1 MKNAVTDLD
10 ATMKTALDEA
20 RKHQPSLARAI
31 ECLDRAMGFCEH
43 PNERRRLITVACNDL
58 YELAVHDV
66 METLQT
72 IEEKRRAR

>member
-1 MKNAVTDLD
+1 VSNLD
-10 ATMKTALDEA
+10 ATMKAALDEA

>member
-1 MKNAVTDLD
+1 MSNLD
-10 ATMKTALDEA
+10 ATMKAALDEA

-43 PNERRRLITVACNDL
+43 PNERRRLMTVACNDL

>member
-1 MKNAVTDLD
+1 VSNLD
-10 ATMKTALDEA
+10 ATMKAALDEA

-43 PNERRRLITVACNDL
+43 PNERRRLITIACNDL
-58 YELAVHDV
+58 YELAV
-66 METLQT
+66 MQTLQT

>member
-1 MKNAVTDLD
+1 MSNLD
-10 ATMKTALDEA
+10 ATMKAALDEA

-58 YELAVHDV
+58 YELAM

-72 IEEKRRAR
+72 IEEMRRAR